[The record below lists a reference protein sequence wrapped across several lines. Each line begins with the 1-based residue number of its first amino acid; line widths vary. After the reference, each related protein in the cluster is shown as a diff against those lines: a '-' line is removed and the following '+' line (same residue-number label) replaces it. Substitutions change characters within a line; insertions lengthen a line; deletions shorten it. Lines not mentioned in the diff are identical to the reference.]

1 MDAIALN
8 QISAMLNQAELR
20 IAEFQRDTYEESFQR
35 YLEDNA
41 SVWNQLMS
49 IGAQECSAQE
59 QEQERAGVAD
69 CLARKA
75 EEMLADAKN
84 RTKRETMQMNLNL
97 YMVSYFLPAIV
108 AYQRRSGAK
117 EEDMKKLTAAICD
130 RWALSFKNHIQV
142 SDYESIKAGFKQKLC
157 FVTTAVCRGLHKPQD
172 CRELTLMKRYR
183 DEYLMNQEDGDAV
196 IHEYYDI
203 APTIVKR
210 IAKEAS
216 PEEKYLYLW
225 NHYIKK
231 CVELVEQS
239 RNEQCREVYERMMTE
254 LREEYL
260 VTNRKA
266 ADSDAHACEME
277 G

>member
-8 QISAMLNQAELR
+8 QVSAILDQAELR
-20 IAEFQRDTYEESFQR
+20 IAEFKRDTYEESFQR

-41 SVWNQLMS
+41 SVWNELMQ
-49 IGAQECSAQE
+49 IETRECSV
-59 QEQERAGVAD
+59 QEQERAEVAD

-75 EEMLADAKN
+75 EELLAGAKN

-117 EEDMKKLTAAICD
+117 EDDMKKLTAAICD

-157 FVTTAVCRGLHKPQD
+157 FVTTAVCQGLHKPQD
-172 CRELTLMKRYR
+172 CRELTMMKRYR
-183 DEYLMNQEDGDAV
+183 DGYLMNQEDGAAV

-225 NHYIKK
+225 NNYIRK

-239 RNEQCREVYERMMTE
+239 RNEQCREVYEQMMAE

-260 VTNRKA
+260 VTNRKSS
-266 ADSDAHACEME
+266 DSGAPASE
-277 G
+277 